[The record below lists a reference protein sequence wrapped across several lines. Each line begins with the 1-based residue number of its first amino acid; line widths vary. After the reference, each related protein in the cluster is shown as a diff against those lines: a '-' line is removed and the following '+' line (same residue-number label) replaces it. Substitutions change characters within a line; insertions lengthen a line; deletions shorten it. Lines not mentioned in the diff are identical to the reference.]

1 MTQQINIGGKQHPF
15 KYTLGVQRRL
25 SERGIT
31 LNDISTQLQNSNP
44 SALIYTLY
52 ECIKSGYN
60 SEGKEFKILFEVFE
74 DTLDISQIEYYINCI
89 TQALPSA
96 DPNAIAA
103 TKAAIKK
110 NKKTN
115 P

>member
-1 MTQQINIGGKQHPF
+1 MTQQIIINGKQHPF

-60 SEGKEFKILFEVFE
+60 SDGKEFNILFDIFE
-74 DTLDISQIEYYINCI
+74 DNLDISQIEYYINCI
-89 TQALPSA
+89 TNVL
-96 DPNAIAA
+96 PNANPNVKAAPIAA
-103 TKAAIKK
+103 KK
-110 NKKTN
+110 KKTN